1 MDYELIQ
8 SEPIYQGKV
17 FSLRKDE
24 IRLPNGEPAKLDIVE
39 HPGAVVLLPVDESG
53 RIWFIRQYR
62 HSAGEVLLELPAG
75 TLEAGEELDRCA
87 YREIREEIGM
97 SAGQIQKIGEFFPA
111 PGYSTELLHLYLA
124 RDLKPDPLQG
134 DEDEFIQVAP
144 IPVGEAFALA
154 ESGQIRDAKTL
165 ASLIL
170 AKAYL

>member
-24 IRLPNGEPAKLDIVE
+24 IRLPNGETAKLDIVE

-62 HSAGEVLLELPAG
+62 HSAGEFLLELPAG

-134 DEDEFIQVAP
+134 DEDEFIQVEQ
-144 IPVGEAFALA
+144 IPVGEAFTLA

-165 ASLIL
+165 AALIL